1 MPGGFHGCEVPDVLE
16 VKGVVCMLGLDM
28 LGLYIRESRTA
39 CGNGNLADK
48 EVGVA
53 LASITFGLMKVS
65 PLGMHILQHMT
76 INGIGG
82 QFSCEEG
89 LVAIGLAFI

>member
-16 VKGVVCMLGLDM
+16 LKGVVRMLGLDM
-28 LGLYIRESRTA
+28 LGLYILEPRTA

-53 LASITFGLMKVS
+53 LASIYNIWYNESVS
-65 PLGMHILQHMT
+65 SRHAHIT
-76 INGIGG
+76 
-82 QFSCEEG
+82 
-89 LVAIGLAFI
+89 AYDY

>member
-1 MPGGFHGCEVPDVLE
+1 
-16 VKGVVCMLGLDM
+16 MLGLDL
-28 LGLYIRESRTA
+28 LGLYILEPMTA

-53 LASITFGLMKVS
+53 LASITFGIMKVS
-65 PLGMHILQHMT
+65 PLGMHILEHMT

-82 QFSCEEG
+82 QFSSEEG

>member
-1 MPGGFHGCEVPDVLE
+1 
-16 VKGVVCMLGLDM
+16 MLGLDM
-28 LGLYIRESRTA
+28 LGLYILEPRTA

-53 LASITFGLMKVS
+53 LASSTFGIMKVS
-65 PLGMHILQHMT
+65 PLGMHILEHMT
-76 INGIGG
+76 INGIGSK
-82 QFSCEEG
+82 FSSEEG